1 MSDRKPGLIRRFFGA
16 IWNTV
21 NFARR
26 LVFNLIFLAI
36 VVAIFAGLMAR
47 TPVLQSG
54 TALVLDLQGDIVEQ
68 YSVDA
73 SQRAIGRIT
82 GNATEEIQLRD
93 ILRTIDAAASDAN
106 IGHIVLIPDD
116 MGQAGPSTV
125 REIGQALDRFRAS
138 GKPVTTVAN
147 NLGQTQYA
155 LAVHS
160 DRILLDPEGSVEMTG
175 YSSYRNYYKELLD
188 KLGVDVHLIKVGTYK
203 SAAEPYVRTE
213 ASDASKEADLQ
224 WMGALWQEYL
234 ADVAA
239 QRKLDPAKISDDIA
253 NYGDRVIAVQGD
265 LATLALNQKLVDQLA
280 TREQARDW
288 LREQG
293 VPADGDSFRQV
304 DWTRYAAQLPPAN
317 PLATHRVAVVVAEGE
332 ILPGEQAPGTIG
344 GRSTAQLLRQ
354 AREDDSVN
362 AIVLRVSSPGGDS
375 NASELIR
382 REVVQAQQAGKP
394 VVISMG
400 DYAASGGYWIAMNG
414 DEIWAQPTSI
424 TGSIG
429 IYALLAT
436 IPETL
441 AKLGINVDG
450 IATTPLAAAMDLRR
464 PLSPVLETVITQSI
478 QRGYRQFIGLVA
490 QARKKTP
497 EQIDAI
503 AQGQVWI
510 GTQAKQRGLVDKL
523 GGLEDAIAAAAER
536 ANLGDDYAVR
546 YVERPMSTWETLA
559 LRLSNSEAAVA
570 FGKQFALPMLP
581 SGLIDSSDLR
591 DARLLLD
598 SLGRKTFA
606 SYAHCFCT
614 IR

>member
-16 IWNTV
+16 IWATL
-21 NFARR
+21 NFSRR
-26 LVFNLIFLAI
+26 LVLNLIFLVI
-36 VVAIFAGLMAR
+36 VVLIVAGLMKRA
-47 TPVLQSG
+47 PVLQND
-54 TALVLDLQGDIVEQ
+54 TALVLNLQGNIVEQ
-68 YSVDA
+68 YSVDP
-73 SQRAIGRIT
+73 SQRAIGRVT
-82 GNATEEIQLRD
+82 GNSTEEIQLRD
-93 ILRTIDAAASDAN
+93 ILRTIDAASSDAN
-106 IGHIVLIPDD
+106 IGRIVLIPDEL
-116 MGQAGPSTV
+116 GAAGPSTL
-125 REIGQALDRFRAS
+125 REVGQALDRFRAA
-138 GKPVTTVAN
+138 GKMVTTIAN
-147 NLGQTQYA
+147 NLDQSQYA

-160 DRILLDPEGSVEMTG
+160 DRILLDPEGSVMLMG
-175 YSSYRNYYKELLD
+175 YASYRTYYKDLLD
-188 KLGVDVHLIKVGTYK
+188 KLGVDVHLIKVGEYK
-203 SAAEPYVRTE
+203 SAAEPYVLNH
-213 ASDASKEADLQ
+213 ASEASKEADRE

-253 NYGDRVIAVQGD
+253 HYDERVTAVQGD
-265 LATLALNQKLVDQLA
+265 LAKLAIDQKLVDQLA

-293 VPADGDSFRQV
+293 VPADGDSFRQI
-304 DWTRYAAQLPPAN
+304 DWARYMGQLPATN
-317 PLATHRVAVVVAEGE
+317 PLASHRIAVVVAEGE
-332 ILPGEQAPGTIG
+332 ILPGEQAAGSIG

-354 AREDDSVN
+354 AREDKAVN

-394 VVISMG
+394 VIVSMG

-441 AKLGINVDG
+441 AKLGIGVDG
-450 IATTPLAAAMDLRR
+450 IATTPLAGAMDLRR
-464 PLSPVLETVITQSI
+464 PLSPQLETVITQTI

-490 QARKKTP
+490 QARAKTP
-497 EQIDAI
+497 AQIDAI
-503 AQGQVWI
+503 AQGHVWI
-510 GTQAKQRGLVDKL
+510 GSQAKQRGLVDKL
-523 GGLEDAIAAAAER
+523 GGLEDAIAAAATR
-536 ANLGDDYAVR
+536 ANLGDDYSVS
-546 YVERPMSTWETLA
+546 YVERPMSYWESLA

-570 FGKQFALPMLP
+570 IGKQFAMPSLPH
-581 SGLIDSSDLR
+581 GLVDSSDLR
-591 DARLLLD
+591 AARLLLD
-598 SLGRKTFA
+598 SLGRKSFA

>member
-1 MSDRKPGLIRRFFGA
+1 MSNRKPGLIRRFFGA
-16 IWNTV
+16 IWNTL
-21 NFARR
+21 NFTRR
-26 LVFNLIFLAI
+26 LVLNLIFFAV
-36 VVAIFAGLMAR
+36 VVAIIAGLMAR
-47 TPVLQSG
+47 TPVLQNG
-54 TALVLDLQGDIVEQ
+54 TALVLNLQGNIVEQ
-68 YSVDA
+68 YSIDA
-73 SQRAIGRIT
+73 SQRAIGRVT

-93 ILRTIDAAASDAN
+93 VLRTIDAAATDAN
-106 IGHIVLIPDD
+106 IGRIVLIPDE

-138 GKPVTTVAN
+138 GKPVTTIAN
-147 NLGQTQYA
+147 NLDQNQYA

-160 DRILLDPEGSVEMTG
+160 DRILLDPEGSVELVG

-203 SAAEPYVRTE
+203 SAAEPYVQTE
-213 ASDASKEADLQ
+213 ASEASKEADMQ

-234 ADVAA
+234 AEVAA
-239 QRKLDPAKISDDIA
+239 QRKLDPAVISDDIA
-253 NYGDRVIAVQGD
+253 NYADRVVAVQGD
-265 LATLALNQKLVDQLA
+265 LGNLALNQKLVDQLA

-293 VPADGDSFRQV
+293 VPPDGDSFRQV
-304 DWTRYAAQLPPAN
+304 EWTRYAAQVPPTN
-317 PLATHRVAVVVAEGE
+317 PLANHRVAVVVAEGE
-332 ILPGEQAPGTIG
+332 ILGGEQPPGTIG

-362 AIVLRVSSPGGDS
+362 AIVLRVSSPGGDA

-394 VVISMG
+394 VIVSMG

-441 AKLGINVDG
+441 AKIGINVDG

-464 PLSPVLETVITQSI
+464 PLSPVLETIITQSI

-490 QARKKTP
+490 QARAKTP

-503 AQGQVWI
+503 AQGHVWI

-523 GGLEDAIAAAAER
+523 GGLDDAITAAAER
-536 ANLGDDYAVR
+536 ANLGDDYAVS
-546 YVERPMSTWETLA
+546 YVERPMSNWETLA

-570 FGKQFALPMLP
+570 IGKQFALPSLP
-581 SGLIDSSDLR
+581 RGLIDSSDLR
-591 DARLLLD
+591 AARLLLD

>member
-1 MSDRKPGLIRRFFGA
+1 MTDRKLGLIRRFFGA
-16 IWNTV
+16 IWDTL
-21 NFARR
+21 NFTRR
-26 LVFNLIFLAI
+26 LVLNLIFLVIAI
-36 VVAIFAGLMAR
+36 AIIAGLLAR
-47 TPVLQSG
+47 TPVVKNG
-54 TALVLDLQGDIVEQ
+54 TALVLNLQGNIVEQ

-82 GNATEEIQLRD
+82 GNATEEVQLRD

-106 IGHIVLIPDD
+106 IGRIVLIPDD
-116 MGQAGPSTV
+116 MGQAGPSTL
-125 REIGQALDRFRAS
+125 REIGQALDRFRAA
-138 GKPVTTVAN
+138 GKPVTTIAN
-147 NLGQTQYA
+147 TLDQSQYA

-160 DRILLDPEGSVEMTG
+160 DRILLDPEGSVELMG
-175 YSSYRNYYKELLD
+175 YSSYRNYYKDLLD

-203 SAAEPYVRTE
+203 SAAEPYVLNQ
-213 ASDASKEADLQ
+213 ASDASKEADRE

-239 QRKLDPAKISDDIA
+239 QRKLDPATISDDIA
-253 NYGDRVIAVQGD
+253 HYDERVVAVQGD
-265 LATLALNQKLVDQLA
+265 LAKLALDQKLVDQLA

-293 VPADGDSFRQV
+293 VPPDGDSFRQV
-304 DWTRYAAQLPPAN
+304 AWASYAALVPPAN
-317 PLATHRVAVVVAEGE
+317 PLATHRIAVVVAEGE
-332 ILPGEQAPGTIG
+332 ILPGEQAPGSIG

-362 AIVLRVSSPGGDS
+362 AIVLRVNSPGGDS

-394 VVISMG
+394 VIVSMG
-400 DYAASGGYWIAMNG
+400 DYAASGGYWISMNG
-414 DEIWAQPTSI
+414 DEIWAQPTTI

-450 IATTPLAAAMDLRR
+450 IATTPMAGVMDLRR
-464 PLSPVLETVITQSI
+464 PLSPRLETVITQSI

-490 QARKKTP
+490 QARARTP

-503 AQGQVWI
+503 AQGHVWI
-510 GTQAKQRGLVDKL
+510 GSQAKERGLVDKL
-523 GGLEDAIAAAAER
+523 GGLEDAIAAAAAR
-536 ANLGDDYAVR
+536 ANLGTDYSVR
-546 YVERPMSTWETLA
+546 YVEPPMSAWESLA
-559 LRLSNSEAAVA
+559 LRLSNSEAGIAI
-570 FGKQFALPMLP
+570 GKQFALPSLP
-581 SGLIDSSDLR
+581 RGLVDSSDLR
-591 DARLLLD
+591 AARLLLD
-598 SLGRKTFA
+598 SLGRKSFA
-606 SYAHCFCT
+606 SYAYCFCT

>member
-1 MSDRKPGLIRRFFGA
+1 MPDRKPSLIRRFFGA
-16 IWNTV
+16 IWNTL
-21 NFARR
+21 NFTRR
-26 LVFNLIFLAI
+26 LVLNLIFLLI
-36 VVAIFAGLMAR
+36 IIAIFASVLSH
-47 TPVLQSG
+47 TPVLQKG
-54 TALVLDLQGDIVEQ
+54 TALVLNLQGNIVEQ

-73 SQRAIGRIT
+73 SQRAIGRVT
-82 GNATEEIQLRD
+82 GNETEEIQLRD
-93 ILRTIDAAASDAN
+93 ILRSIDAAATDAS
-106 IGHIVLIPDD
+106 IGRIVLIPDEL
-116 MGQAGPSTV
+116 GGAGPSTL
-125 REIGQALDRFRAS
+125 REVGQALDRFRAA
-138 GKPVTTVAN
+138 GKPVTTIAN
-147 NLGQTQYA
+147 SLDQSQYA

-160 DRILLDPEGSVEMTG
+160 DHILLDPEGSVELMG
-175 YSSYRNYYKELLD
+175 YSSYRNYYKDLLD

-203 SAAEPYVRTE
+203 SAAEPYVLNH
-213 ASDASKEADLQ
+213 ASDASKDADRE

-239 QRKLDPAKISDDIA
+239 QRKLDPAKINDDIA
-253 NYGDRVIAVQGD
+253 HYDERVTAVQGD
-265 LATLALNQKLVDQLA
+265 LAKLALDQKLVDQLA

-304 DWTRYAAQLPPAN
+304 AWTRYAAQLPPAN
-317 PLATHRVAVVVAEGE
+317 PLAAHRVAVIVAEGE
-332 ILPGEQAPGTIG
+332 ILAGEQAPGTIG

-382 REVVQAQQAGKP
+382 REVVQAQEAGKP
-394 VVISMG
+394 VIVSMG

-450 IATTPLAAAMDLRR
+450 IATTPVAGSMDLRR
-464 PLSPVLETVITQSI
+464 PLSPQLETVITQTI

-490 QARKKTP
+490 KARARTP

-503 AQGQVWI
+503 AQGHVWI
-510 GTQAKQRGLVDKL
+510 GSQAKERGLVDKL
-523 GGLEDAIAAAAER
+523 GGLEDAIAAAATR
-536 ANLGDDYAVR
+536 ANLGADYSVS
-546 YVERPMSTWETLA
+546 YVERPMSTWESIA
-559 LRLSNSEAAVA
+559 LRLSNSEAAIA
-570 FGKQFALPMLP
+570 IGKHFATPSLPR
-581 SGLIDSSDLR
+581 GLIDSSDLR
-591 DARLLLD
+591 AARLLLD

>member
-16 IWNTV
+16 IWNTL
-21 NFARR
+21 NFTRR
-26 LVFNLIFLAI
+26 LMLNLIFVAI
-36 VVAIFAGLMAR
+36 VVAIVAGLMAR
-47 TPVLQSG
+47 TPVLKNG
-54 TALVLDLQGDIVEQ
+54 TALVLNLQGNIVEQ
-68 YSVDA
+68 YSIDA
-73 SQRAIGRIT
+73 SQRAIGRVT

-93 ILRTIDAAASDAN
+93 VLRTIDAAATDAN
-106 IGHIVLIPDD
+106 IGRIVLIPDD
-116 MGQAGPSTV
+116 MGQAGPSTL
-125 REIGQALDRFRAS
+125 REIGQALDRFRSS
-138 GKPVTTVAN
+138 GKPVTTIAN
-147 NLGQTQYA
+147 NLDQNQYA

-160 DRILLDPEGSVEMTG
+160 DRILLDPEGSVELVG
-175 YSSYRNYYKELLD
+175 YSSFRNYYKELLD
-188 KLGVDVHLIKVGTYK
+188 KLGVDVHLIKVGTFK

-213 ASDASKEADLQ
+213 ASEASKEADME

-234 ADVAA
+234 AEVAA

-253 NYGDRVIAVQGD
+253 NYADRVVAVQGD

-293 VPADGDSFRQV
+293 VPPDGDSFRQV
-304 DWTRYAAQLPPAN
+304 EWTRYAAQVPPTN
-317 PLATHRVAVVVAEGE
+317 PLASHRVAVVVAEGE
-332 ILPGEQAPGTIG
+332 ILGGEQPPGTIG

-394 VVISMG
+394 VIVSMG

-441 AKLGINVDG
+441 AKIGINVDG

-464 PLSPVLETVITQSI
+464 PLSPQLETVITQII

-490 QARKKTP
+490 QARSKTP

-503 AQGQVWI
+503 AQGHVWI

-536 ANLGDDYAVR
+536 ANLGDDYAVS

-559 LRLSNSEAAVA
+559 LRLSNSAAAVA
-570 FGKQFALPMLP
+570 IGKQFAMPSLPR
-581 SGLIDSSDLR
+581 GLIDSSDLR
-591 DARLLLD
+591 AARLLLD

>member
-16 IWNTV
+16 IWNTL
-21 NFARR
+21 NFTRR
-26 LVFNLIFLAI
+26 LVLNLVFLAI
-36 VVAIFAGLMAR
+36 AIVIIAGLLAR
-47 TPVLQSG
+47 TPVLQAD
-54 TALVLDLQGDIVEQ
+54 TALVLNLQGDIVEQ
-68 YSVDA
+68 YSVDPG
-73 SQRAIGRIT
+73 QRAIGRIT
-82 GNATEEIQLRD
+82 GNATKEIQLRD
-93 ILRTIDAAASDAN
+93 ILRAIDAAASDAN
-106 IGHIVLIPDD
+106 IGRIVLIPDD

-125 REIGQALDRFRAS
+125 REIGQALDRFRAA

-147 NLGQTQYA
+147 NLDQNQYA

-160 DRILLDPEGSVEMTG
+160 DRILLDPEGSVMLIG

-188 KLGVDVHLIKVGTYK
+188 KLGVDVHLIKVGTFK

-213 ASDASKEADLQ
+213 ASEASKEADLE

-234 ADVAA
+234 AEVAA

-265 LATLALNQKLVDQLA
+265 LAMLALNQKLVDQLA

-293 VPADGDSFRQV
+293 VPPDGDSFRQV
-304 DWTRYAAQLPPAN
+304 EWTRYAAQLPPAN
-317 PLATHRVAVVVAEGE
+317 PLASHRIAVVVAEGE
-332 ILPGEQAPGTIG
+332 ILPGEQPPGAIG
-344 GRSTAQLLRQ
+344 GRSTAQLLRR
-354 AREDDSVN
+354 AREDDSIN

-394 VVISMG
+394 VIVSMG

-441 AKLGINVDG
+441 AKIGINVDG
-450 IATTPLAAAMDLRR
+450 IATTPLAGAFDLRR
-464 PLSPVLETVITQSI
+464 PLSPQLETIITQTI

-490 QARKKTP
+490 QARAKTP

-503 AQGQVWI
+503 AQGHVWI
-510 GTQAKQRGLVDKL
+510 GSHAKQRGLVDKL

-536 ANLGDDYAVR
+536 ANLGDDYSVS

-570 FGKQFALPMLP
+570 IGKHFAMPSLPL
-581 SGLIDSSDLR
+581 GLINASDWR
-591 DARLLLD
+591 AARLLLD